1 MSPARF
7 SAQVWAQFD
16 PDAQVRAPTAIP
28 DAQVRVSTAIPD
40 AQVRAPTAIP
50 DAHVRAP
57 TRGFNARS
65 GHSIRYWRPRGP
77 RYPRQAPEV

>member
-1 MSPARF
+1 LSPARL

-16 PDAQVRAPTAIP
+16 PDAQVRAP
-28 DAQVRVSTAIPD
+28 TAIPD